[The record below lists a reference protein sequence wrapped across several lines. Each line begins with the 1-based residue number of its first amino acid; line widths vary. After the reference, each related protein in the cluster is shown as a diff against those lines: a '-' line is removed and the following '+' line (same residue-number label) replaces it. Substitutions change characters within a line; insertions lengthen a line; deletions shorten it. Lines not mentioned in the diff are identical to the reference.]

1 MTVSVSAFS
10 ILSAQVL
17 YTASSVGE
25 AERSEITL
33 SHPEAGVWVYEACG
47 RGSAPEKNETVMRV
61 SSKVGRSS
69 SNKIKFRNPFKFAMS
84 TTMKLIGDV
93 NVPED
98 APEGTVAAFRI
109 AMRETTNVVLIPF
122 QELEV
127 PIIFVPN
134 RMTEHKC
141 QLEVSLHFSY

>member
-1 MTVSVSAFS
+1 MNLV
-10 ILSAQVL
+10 
-17 YTASSVGE
+17 
-25 AERSEITL
+25 
-33 SHPEAGVWVYEACG
+33 
-47 RGSAPEKNETVMRV
+47 
-61 SSKVGRSS
+61 
-69 SNKIKFRNPFKFAMS
+69 
-84 TTMKLIGDV
+84 GDV